1 MFILYKIKG
10 KIITVCVLSVL
21 GTMVCTAHESAVV
34 IGVIDIPRL
43 IRESDSGKMVL
54 EQRKKYLTQFQG
66 ATRKEEKA
74 LNDAD
79 RELVRQRTLL
89 SPEALSERQGAF
101 RKKLSEFQRNVE
113 YRRRNLDYS
122 VGAALGQI
130 EKKIV
135 ELVQGIARERSIN
148 LVLSQTQVYMFE
160 PRFDITDAVMEGL
173 NATLPKVIMQ
183 DPSKTLRKRSSAE

>member
-1 MFILYKIKG
+1 MCMAEEP
-10 KIITVCVLSVL
+10 T
-21 GTMVCTAHESAVV
+21 VV

-43 IRESDSGKMVL
+43 IRESDAGKMVL
-54 EQRKKYLTQFQG
+54 EQRQRYLTQFQG

-89 SPEALSERQGAF
+89 SPEALAEKQGAF
-101 RKKLSEFQRNVE
+101 RKSLADFQRKVE
-113 YRRRNLDYS
+113 YQRRNLDYS
-122 VGAALGQI
+122 VGAALGKI

-135 ELVQGIARERSIN
+135 ELVQGVARERSIN

-160 PRFDITDAVMEGL
+160 PRFDITDAVMAGL
-173 NATLPKVIMQ
+173 NVSLPKVLMQ
-183 DPSKTLRKRSSAE
+183 DPLKISGKSNSAE

>member
-1 MFILYKIKG
+1 MCFV
-10 KIITVCVLSVL
+10 KIIVKVVILLSINLLKVI
-21 GTMVCTAHESAVV
+21 TCTAEEQGVV

-43 IRESDSGKMVL
+43 IRESDAGKMVL
-54 EQRKKYLTQFQG
+54 EQRQKYLTQFQG
-66 ATRKEEKA
+66 ATRKEEKT
-74 LNDAD
+74 LNEAD

-89 SPEALSERQGAF
+89 SPEVLAEKQGAF
-101 RKKLSEFQRNVE
+101 RRSLAEFQRKVE

-135 ELVQGIARERSIN
+135 ELVQGVARERSIN

-173 NATLPKVIMQ
+173 NATLPKVVMQ
-183 DPSKTLRKRSSAE
+183 DPLKISGKRSSAE

>member
-1 MFILYKIKG
+1 MKGTIVTVWILSMLW
-10 KIITVCVLSVL
+10 TV
-21 GTMVCTAHESAVV
+21 VCAADEPEVV

-54 EQRKKYLTQFQG
+54 EQRQRYLVQFQS

-74 LNDAD
+74 LNEAD

-89 SPEALSERQGAF
+89 SPETLAEKQGAF
-101 RKKLSEFQRNVE
+101 RKSLAEFQRKVE

-135 ELVQGIARERSIN
+135 ELVQGVARERSIN

-173 NATLPKVIMQ
+173 NATLPKVVMQ
-183 DPSKTLRKRSSAE
+183 DPSKPSGKRSSAE